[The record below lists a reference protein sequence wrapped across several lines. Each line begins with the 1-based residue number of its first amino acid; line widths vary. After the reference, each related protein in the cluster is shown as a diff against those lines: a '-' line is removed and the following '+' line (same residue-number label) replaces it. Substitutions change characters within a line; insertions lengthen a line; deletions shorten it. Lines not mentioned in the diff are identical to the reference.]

1 MSQQRKCNHCG
12 VRFRKSHRC
21 SVANRTIDESC
32 IEDFILV
39 AVVLD
44 SLMSEDS
51 DSCESSS
58 YDGGSSSYDS
68 GGSSSYD
75 SGGSSSY
82 DSGSS
87 DSGGSDSGGCGD

>member
-21 SVANRTIDESC
+21 SVVNRTIDDSC

-51 DSCESSS
+51 CE
-58 YDGGSSSYDS
+58 
-68 GGSSSYD
+68 SSSYD

-87 DSGGSDSGGCGD
+87 SYDGGSSSSYDSGSSDSGGGDCGGD